1 MEQIKSRINL
11 WQKEEPG
18 TLLDLS
24 GLGIEEWGDDLI
36 KIARVVTKLDIS
48 NNHFKEIPKLPM
60 CEKLIA
66 SKNDIIKVGT
76 MPKIVDLDLR
86 FNKITKLPGMT
97 KARKILVSDNK
108 LVNMPKT
115 VNNLEILDV
124 SNNINFTKLPPKLP
138 KVRVLL
144 CSNCDLSSIPDTP
157 KLEIIR
163 YFGNSDLELNL
174 PKEVKIIMK
183 DEELVLDDILTLDLE
198 PTKKSPKS
206 TKKSPKST
214 KISQKLTKKSPKST
228 KISPKSTKISPKST
242 KISPK
247 STKISP
253 KSTKISP
260 KKTLKP
266 TIIPEDD
273 FEDEDFGLTPTKKEM
288 PVTNIRKK
296 TPKQKFVV
304 KKEARIEE
312 INLWDQIPKTF
323 GPISFIALTKIE
335 TDIEAPVKPKK
346 IKNKLEIPI
355 EIEVITETLP
365 DEEIDISEEEFD
377 NINKFMTDFDITYMP
392 RPGVRGKNR
401 YGPADLRE
409 FMKLLGLSSSGY
421 NDDKIRIISEYIR
434 LTDVLKLPLDPKDNE
449 NRDIIVKVLRIRKKG
464 DESDYEAIIGWQ
476 NKQIAKIDALYK

>member
-214 KISQKLTKKSPKST
+214 KK
-228 KISPKSTKISPKST
+228 SPKST